1 MVPLL
6 PLFLF
11 LVNFKD
17 LFFLSKKMCEIFF
30 HILVME
36 HEERGKRSKPFCYFF
51 FFQES
56 VGFPV
61 EVGN

>member
-1 MVPLL
+1 
-6 PLFLF
+6 
-11 LVNFKD
+11 
-17 LFFLSKKMCEIFF
+17 MCEIFF